1 MAHISMQW
9 KIRGF
14 FLVDLIILGFLA
26 ESPFNFLVLNTF
38 LGYVPI
44 ELAFQI
50 KKIKSVKSLPFL
62 LFFVIWLAFYP
73 NAPYLMTDLFH
84 LSLLNPHDYAN
95 GLLSNNP
102 RMWLDFGLLMV
113 SMFGAL
119 LIGTY
124 ELNVIAQRINQ
135 AFRIKFI
142 WVLPTILMAASGIG
156 VYIGRF
162 LRIHSLYLFLTPTWF
177 IKQILNMWNLRMV
190 FFVTILTIVQLAV
203 LWLLNEIKK
212 AD

>member
-1 MAHISMQW
+1 
-9 KIRGF
+9 
-14 FLVDLIILGFLA
+14 
-26 ESPFNFLVLNTF
+26 
-38 LGYVPI
+38 
-44 ELAFQI
+44 
-50 KKIKSVKSLPFL
+50 
-62 LFFVIWLAFYP
+62 
-73 NAPYLMTDLFH
+73 
-84 LSLLNPHDYAN
+84 
-95 GLLSNNP
+95 
-102 RMWLDFGLLMV
+102 MV

>member
-62 LFFVIWLAFYP
+62 LFL
-73 NAPYLMTDLFH
+73 
-84 LSLLNPHDYAN
+84 
-95 GLLSNNP
+95 
-102 RMWLDFGLLMV
+102 
-113 SMFGAL
+113 
-119 LIGTY
+119 
-124 ELNVIAQRINQ
+124 
-135 AFRIKFI
+135 
-142 WVLPTILMAASGIG
+142 
-156 VYIGRF
+156 
-162 LRIHSLYLFLTPTWF
+162 
-177 IKQILNMWNLRMV
+177 
-190 FFVTILTIVQLAV
+190 
-203 LWLLNEIKK
+203 
-212 AD
+212 